1 MKKHFSV
8 RSILSLTLALA
19 AVLLFC
25 LPIAAQAEEAPP
37 SLMVGAAIRDIT
49 PTIENGMLPIAGV
62 GRTTLV
68 DVVDPLHTRVIAL
81 SDGTNT
87 ALIVSNETGKG
98 PYGPL
103 FAQELADH
111 VGLPLEAIFYTATHA
126 HATPEITKEI
136 DMSYITFEE
145 GAEVD
150 NMQKWGRLVYD
161 QMMAAAD
168 EALANMQPAK
178 VGIGYS
184 ESYVNVNRNARY
196 TDENGNYYWG
206 QGYGFDG
213 FSDKTLAAIRFEN
226 AETGDPIAFIVN
238 YAVHGVMMYANK
250 CIDGETGVSADI
262 TGFVST
268 ALESQNEG
276 AVAVY
281 LSGAAGD
288 QNPIFG
294 NEYFT
299 PSIETGAKETT
310 TQGSLDV
317 LTWLGKINYFDTVQ
331 ALRDIDEMKNEITL
345 GWSYGS
351 TTIPA
356 RKGGDFTI
364 PMHVLRIGD
373 IALAGFGGE
382 MFNEIGV
389 TAIEQSVMEDTLWVN
404 HVWTHAEQAT
414 GYHSTDT
421 ITVEGGQGANRNYMP
436 GYISDAVNE
445 LVNELVVDAL
455 Y

>member
-1 MKKHFSV
+1 MK
-8 RSILSLTLALA
+8 RILMLALA
-19 AVLLFC
+19 AMMLLC
-25 LPIAAQAEEAPP
+25 LPLAAQAEEAKG
-37 SLMVGAAIRDIT
+37 LMVGAAVRDIT
-49 PTIENGMLPIAGV
+49 PSIENGMLPIAGV

-68 DVVDPLHTRVIAL
+68 DVIDPLHTRVIAV
-81 SDGTNT
+81 SDGANT

-126 HATPEITKEI
+126 HATPEITNQI

-178 VGIGYS
+178 VGIGYGK
-184 ESYVNVNRNARY
+184 SYVNVNRNQKF

-226 AETGDPIAFIVN
+226 AETGAPIAFIVN

-250 CIDGETGVSADI
+250 CVDGQTGVSADLP
-262 TGFVST
+262 GFVSN

-299 PSIETGAKETT
+299 PAIETGKKETT

-317 LTWLGKINYFDTVQ
+317 LTWLGKIHYFDTVQ
-331 ALRDIDEMKNEITL
+331 ALRAIDEMKNDITID
-345 GWSYGS
+345 WSYGATSIPS
-351 TTIPA
+351 T
-356 RKGGDFTI
+356 KGGDYVI

-389 TAIEQSVMEDTLWVN
+389 TAIQQSVMEDTLWVN

-414 GYHSTDT
+414 GYHSTDL
-421 ITVEGGQGANRNYMP
+421 ITVEGGQGKNKNYKP
-436 GYISDAVNE
+436 GYITDAVCDLLND
-445 LVNELVVDAL
+445 LVVEAL